1 MQVIPR
7 ISQDFVETAHVR
19 KALQG
24 QTAWFQ
30 PEFILFCAAHRN
42 FTVTDSVVWLVNP
55 CKYLLIM
62 IATKLQVA
70 HGVCVWVFFFFNPA
84 IKIVTFVTFFLVI
97 QVTLQFAFHS
107 SDMRVRGSQAGPKLG
122 GRGWDEEVQSST
134 RRAWLWCSAVEN
146 V

>member
-1 MQVIPR
+1 MLSEAFCSVVSFLSCFVFSLLLPFPVLKLFLTVRLPLFFLYFLKECISMQVIPR

-70 HGVCVWVFFFFNPA
+70 HGVCVWVFF
-84 IKIVTFVTFFLVI
+84 LI
-97 QVTLQFAFHS
+97 QPLKQL
-107 SDMRVRGSQAGPKLG
+107 RL
-122 GRGWDEEVQSST
+122 
-134 RRAWLWCSAVEN
+134 
-146 V
+146 